1 MELFEDAVRRKL
13 GVPTQRESLDSQIN
27 NYRIQD
33 RIALNSSLAIRQQ
46 AISYFEEQIRQLERI
61 IKDNQVFI
69 DAHETIKSKAIE
81 KVKMAI
87 NPLTST
93 VYDLNKKPLVTSNYS
108 VIESYFE
115 TIKRQSSNPRL
126 FSRYLE
132 QQAQILEKMW
142 RFYASKVIEGK
153 GLYLGDDSDFGEC
166 YDIYLAYQEAL
177 NLMKAERLK
186 NENRE
191 SVNLNEIG
199 MQFII
204 RAYHLCQKANNVLIS
219 VLTDLQIKLK
229 NVQSEQ
235 ANDEYAQKVI
245 EEAQAIMRSSS
256 EYFAATKS
264 EEFLKR
270 LDELRK

>member
-1 MELFEDAVRRKL
+1 MGLFEDAMRRRF
-13 GVPTQRESLDSQIN
+13 GFPTQRESLDSQIN

-33 RIALNSSLAIRQQ
+33 SMAINSSLATRQK

-61 IKDNQVFI
+61 INDNQVFI
-69 DAHETIKSKAIE
+69 DAHETIKNKAIE
-81 KVKMAI
+81 KVKLPS
-87 NPLTST
+87 NPLKST

-142 RFYASKVIEGK
+142 RYYASKVIEGK
-153 GLYLGDDSDFGEC
+153 GLYLSDDSDFGEC

-177 NLMKAERLK
+177 NLMKAGRLK
-186 NENRE
+186 DENRE
-191 SVNLNEIG
+191 SVNLTEIG

-204 RAYHLCQKANNVLIS
+204 RSYHLCQKANSIIVNI
-219 VLTDLQIKLK
+219 LTDFQIKLE

-235 ANDEYAQKVI
+235 ANDEYAKKAI
-245 EEAQAIMRSSS
+245 EEAQAIMRSSNQ
-256 EYFAATKS
+256 YFVATKS